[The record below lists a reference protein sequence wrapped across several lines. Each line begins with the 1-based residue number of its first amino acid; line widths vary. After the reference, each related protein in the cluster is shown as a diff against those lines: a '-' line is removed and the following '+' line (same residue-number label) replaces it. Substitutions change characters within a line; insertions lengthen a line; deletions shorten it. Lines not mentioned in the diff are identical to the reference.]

1 MLLFGSITGG
11 VTPIRTLRV
20 IGSGLTSHAAKTV
33 TQNYNAQVDTSQSKF
48 GGASALF
55 SGTNDNLQL
64 DSSPDFTFGTGDFTI
79 DFWMRPNVI
88 NTDMVLYD
96 GRPAGTNGAYATIYL
111 SNTNKISYLA
121 NNATRITGT
130 TNLAAGTWYHVALAR
145 SGTATKLFLNG
156 TQEGSTYTD
165 STNYL
170 PMDPTP
176 GLGRPL
182 IGIRST
188 DLLSGFNGW
197 IDELRVSK
205 GIARWTTTFTPP
217 TAAYTPDTYTVL
229 LLHMDGANGSLIFTD
244 AVGSLP
250 NRQIIIYPQ

>member
-1 MLLFGSITGG
+1 M
-11 VTPIRTLRV
+11 TPIRSLRV
-20 IGSGLTSHAAKTV
+20 IGSGGISHAQKTV
-33 TQNYNAQVDTSQSKF
+33 TQNYDAQVDTSQSVF
-48 GGASALF
+48 GGGSALF
-55 SGTNDNLQL
+55 DGTNDNLQL

-79 DFWMRPNVI
+79 DFWMRPNVV

-96 GRPAGTNGAYATIYL
+96 GRPAGTNGAYPTIYL
-111 SNTNKISYLA
+111 SNTNHISYLA

-130 TNLAAGTWYHVALAR
+130 TNIAAGTWYHVALAR

-156 TQEGSTYTD
+156 VQEGSTYTD

-170 PMDPTP
+170 PMDTTP
-176 GLGRPL
+176 GLSRPL

-217 TAAYTPDTYTVL
+217 SAAYVPDAYTVL
-229 LLHMDGANGSLIFTD
+229 LLHMDGTDGQETFTD
-244 AVGSLP
+244 ATGNLL
-250 NRQIIIYPQ
+250 NRQIIIYPLQ